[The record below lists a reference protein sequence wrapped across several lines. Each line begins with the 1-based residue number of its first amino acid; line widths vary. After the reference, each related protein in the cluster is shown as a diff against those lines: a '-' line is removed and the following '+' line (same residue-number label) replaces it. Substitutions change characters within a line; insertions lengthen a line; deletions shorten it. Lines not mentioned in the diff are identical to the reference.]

1 MIEKWVQFFL
11 KKVQKKF
18 EKNLEGEEKRSI
30 FAVPF
35 GKEVTWRKE
44 KLIERMKNKYNKYR

>member
-1 MIEKWVQFFL
+1 MIEKWVRFFL
-11 KKVQKKF
+11 KKSSKKF
-18 EKNLEGEEKRSI
+18 KKNLEGEEKRSI